1 MRNHDTD
8 YPTPPRR
15 AGLGL
20 VLLLAA
26 LTLVPLAGT
35 GCAGY
40 SEVAT
45 GLPFNRPSL
54 GVVLT
59 GARRASCI
67 VGRSGDGGVWLSCPR
82 RRGGYANVRFVN
94 GGGGALHAVCEY
106 RSPEYCSWIANQILS
121 IGAPSVRVRIIR

>member
-8 YPTPPRR
+8 HPTPARR
-15 AGLGL
+15 AGVAVSL
-20 VLLLAA
+20 VLAA
-26 LTLVPLAGT
+26 LTLIPLAGA

-54 GVVLT
+54 GVVLK

-82 RRGGYANVRFVN
+82 RRGGWANVRFVN
-94 GGGGALHAVCEY
+94 YGGALHAICEY
-106 RSPEYCSWIANQILS
+106 RSPEYCSWIASQILS
-121 IGAPSVRVRIIR
+121 IGSVPVRVRVIR